1 MSNLLDK
8 ASIVLTPT
16 AYDNGKVLCVKPSD
30 GSGDF
35 DFSRNSAATRVNAQ
49 GLVEDVQILSS
60 NLVQNGD
67 FSEQGSQLITNG
79 GFATDSNWTLISG
92 VTYNVGGYL
101 DFDGSQGTGS
111 VTNTPNT
118 TFTLNKT
125 YKVVYEIKNYVSG
138 TIKFRFQGGS
148 NTIGQ
153 QQSGDGVKTEYI
165 VCNDSSNNN
174 FNFFGS
180 SSFIG
185 SIDNVSVK
193 EVGQNWFKDANW
205 SIGDNVATSTGGG
218 RMFQSISALEG
229 NTGTKVK
236 VSFNITEVTSGGVKV
251 DCYGAASSV
260 ITEVGTHTF
269 TGTTTNSLNL
279 YINNSGTG
287 NLVGSIT
294 NISVIEITDDTN
306 LPRINYDGFSYQDAL
321 GSELVTNGDFS
332 NGATGWELIGAANVA
347 NGVGNFVGSGD
358 KILQRPNLTQG
369 KLYKI
374 TFDILNYTSGT
385 SRVYL
390 GSTGDAS
397 FTATGN
403 GTYSAILEAESSTD
417 VVQWRSSGTTFIGSI
432 DNCSVKEYLGQEVVP
447 DSGCGSWLFEPQ
459 STNLIT
465 YSEDFSQWQ
474 RVNIATEVSTTLSP
488 DGISFMTKATFSASA
503 SNSYIRQ
510 NKTMAVG
517 SVTSSIFVKKGNLDA
532 FALIRIGSIDNPV
545 SVWFNLDN
553 GTVANSTGS
562 PTNTS
567 IVNYGNGVYRISATT
582 TSATDLTLTSII
594 QSSDTSTGNPTENAT
609 QFYWGGQIEILPY
622 ATSYIPTDG
631 TSVTRNQDD
640 CTNGGSAASIN
651 STSGVLYAEISAL
664 EETSELNR
672 HISLSSGFNVDRL
685 YLYYTKSGEFGF
697 AAYVGG
703 VLQANIKYDGIIVN
717 NSKVACKY
725 KENDYALWV
734 DGVEVG
740 TDTSAGVWSS
750 GTLDRMNFANPLGSG
765 NNFFYGKTKCAAVFP
780 LLTDT
785 ELAELTT
792 I

>member
-8 ASIVLTPT
+8 SSIVLTPT
-16 AYDNGKVLCVKPSD
+16 AYDNSKVLCVKPSD

-49 GLVEDVQILSS
+49 GLVEDVQIISG
-60 NLVQNGD
+60 NKVINGD
-67 FSEQGSQLITNG
+67 FSNGSTGWTIENTWTIGEGVANG
-79 GFATDSNWTLISG
+79 NGASGSGEELKQSGVLISG
-92 VTYNVGGYL
+92 RTY
-101 DFDGSQGTGS
+101 SA
-111 VTNTPNT
+111 
-118 TFTLNKT
+118 T
-125 YKVVYEIKNYVSG
+125 YEVKNYVSG
-138 TIKFRFQGGS
+138 TVRTERPLGSIRSANGVYTEILTAQTLIKFRG
-148 NTIGQ
+148 
-153 QQSGDGVKTEYI
+153 
-165 VCNDSSNNN
+165 NN
-174 FNFFGS
+174 FN
-180 SSFIG
+180 
-185 SIDNVSVK
+185 
-193 EVGQNWFKDANW
+193 
-205 SIGDNVATSTGGG
+205 
-218 RMFQSISALEG
+218 
-229 NTGTKVK
+229 
-236 VSFNITEVTSGGVKV
+236 
-251 DCYGAASSV
+251 
-260 ITEVGTHTF
+260 
-269 TGTTTNSLNL
+269 
-279 YINNSGTG
+279 
-287 NLVGSIT
+287 GSIT
-294 NISVIEITDDTN
+294 NVVFKEITNDTN

>member
-8 ASIVLTPT
+8 SSIVLTAS
-16 AYDNGKVLCVKPSD
+16 AYNNGKVLCVKPSD

-60 NLVQNGD
+60 NLVQNGN
-67 FSEQGSQLITNG
+67 FSQTGSEEVTNG
-79 GFATDSNWTLISG
+79 SFANGNADWTIENTWTIGEG
-92 VTYNVGGYL
+92 VANGNGAN
-101 DFDGSQGTGS
+101 GSTAELKQTS
-111 VTNTPNT
+111 VNTIGKSYKA
-118 TFTLNKT
+118 TF
-125 YKVVYEIKNYVSG
+125 KVLNYVSG
-138 TIKFRFQGGS
+138 SVGFFRGSGIGVTPRTADGVYTEYFTATSSEIRFRGS
-148 NTIGQ
+148 N
-153 QQSGDGVKTEYI
+153 
-165 VCNDSSNNN
+165 
-174 FNFFGS
+174 FN
-180 SSFIG
+180 G
-185 SIDNVSVK
+185 SITNISVK

-205 SIGDNVATSTGGG
+205 SIGDNVATSTGAG

-229 NTGTKVK
+229 NIGTKVK